1 MQMKKIQEKLSP
13 FIALALF
20 PVGLF
25 MTGLLGAIFVVRG
38 RAGKPI
44 VPLIGA
50 IMATVSLVICF
61 TAKFPI
67 EVGIAGN
74 TPDAKMMS
82 QMFQVER
89 TGVFAISVGLT
100 LLILA
105 MVVAHTILAQAKSK
119 QSRSLSG

>member
-1 MQMKKIQEKLSP
+1 
-13 FIALALF
+13 
-20 PVGLF
+20 
-25 MTGLLGAIFVVRG
+25 
-38 RAGKPI
+38 
-44 VPLIGA
+44 
-50 IMATVSLVICF
+50 MARD
-61 TAKFPI
+61 
-67 EVGIAGN
+67 

-105 MVVAHTILAQAKSK
+105 MVVAHTILAAKSK